1 MKNIA
6 IIKNMKGEI
15 MEQKNFAS
23 YVAIERYVAEKY
35 DNKIFDWNWVEK
47 VVEKRKGDFERE
59 NGIETGL
66 QMAKVHTIVIREGER

>member
-23 YVAIERYVAEKY
+23 YVAIERHVAEKY
-35 DNKIFDWNWVEK
+35 DNKIYDWTWKKEL
-47 VVEKRKGDFERE
+47 VEKRPDKLDKELGLEKGDQF
-59 NGIETGL
+59 
-66 QMAKVHTIVIREGER
+66 AKVHTIVIREGEI